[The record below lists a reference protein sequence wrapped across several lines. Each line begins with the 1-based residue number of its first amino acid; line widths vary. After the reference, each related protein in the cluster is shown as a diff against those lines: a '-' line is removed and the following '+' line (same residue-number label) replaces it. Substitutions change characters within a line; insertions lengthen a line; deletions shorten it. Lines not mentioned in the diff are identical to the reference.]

1 METVGQGQQR
11 VFAEGD
17 DDRLVLDA
25 QHRRMNILRP
35 GRQILDRCSLL
46 PLGHGLLVDPVALRQ
61 SSQALFTM
69 LYCSTDGLYRVGAP
83 VSDLFHRASF
93 QACEVMP
100 HQMPVLGT
108 GPNRNNG
115 RASGWE

>member
-1 METVGQGQQR
+1 METVVQGQQR

-17 DDRLVLDA
+17 DDRLFLDA

-61 SSQALFTM
+61 RSQALFTM
-69 LYCSTDGLYRVGAP
+69 LYCSTEGRSEESRVGKACVSTFSFRWAP
-83 VSDLFHRASF
+83 YH
-93 QACEVMP
+93 
-100 HQMPVLGT
+100 
-108 GPNRNNG
+108 
-115 RASGWE
+115 